1 MSLQADVQTDVRRVR
16 ERFLCEGSMEA
27 ETLRPSLLDSWRR
40 SQVMRVHPDRLDLPY
55 VRQPNTDSRLAHAA
69 EPVLQG
75 IRQDVTV
82 EAMSVILTSAD
93 GVVME
98 RSASEAA
105 FMKALDSVS
114 LAPGYS
120 YAEEFAGTN
129 GIGTALET
137 GRPAFIRG
145 GEHFAGPLG
154 ELACAGAPIRD
165 PITHRL
171 VGVVDLTCWASR
183 SNPVLL
189 PLVKSLGSQIE
200 DRMRESAHASEIALL
215 EAYLQQARRSSCG
228 VLAIGGDVVLMNP
241 YLRRALDGN
250 EQTALLEHASDLLS
264 STLSGMA
271 LAVLPSGHIAKIT
284 AADRSTM
291 RGGRTNVVFHVD
303 LSVETSS
310 HPPQIGHSAH
320 TQIPGLA
327 GRDSAWLR
335 CCEQVRQCCRDR
347 DWVMLEGEKGSG
359 RAWLA
364 QAVGQDVKPDRTV
377 RVMRAETFPSAA
389 RFVAELAAVSGDED
403 FAVVIG
409 DVDDIDKDT
418 LESITSM
425 LATRAGRGW
434 IAATKS
440 SAPPSAPIKQLLPA
454 FTHTVTVP
462 ALRHRIDDLEELVPL
477 LLREITR
484 GADVE
489 LAPDA
494 MRHLSRLPWP
504 GNVSQL
510 RRVLTETVARQR
522 SGIISADKLP
532 PECHSITRRKLTQME
547 ALERDAIVRSLQDN
561 GGNKQEAARALGMS
575 RATIYRKISDYGIA

>member
-1 MSLQADVQTDVRRVR
+1 MTPPRAYTGRRNLSRVARLNPRRRCRGLHRWVGREVHSMSLQADVHTDVRRVR
-16 ERFLCEGSMEA
+16 ERFLCEGSLEG
-27 ETLRPSLLDSWRR
+27 ETLPASVLDSWRR

-75 IRQDVTV
+75 TTQDVTT
-82 EAMSVILTSAD
+82 EAMTVILTAAD

-98 RSASEAA
+98 RSASEGAL
-105 FMKALDSVS
+105 MKALDSVS

-137 GRPAFIRG
+137 GRPAFIRS

-165 PITHRL
+165 PITQRL

-215 EAYLQQARRSSCG
+215 EAYLQQARRSPGG

-250 EQTALLEHASDLLS
+250 EQNALLEHALDLLS
-264 STLSGMA
+264 STLSGTA

-359 RAWLA
+359 RA
-364 QAVGQDVKPDRTV
+364 
-377 RVMRAETFPSAA
+377 
-389 RFVAELAAVSGDED
+389 
-403 FAVVIG
+403 
-409 DVDDIDKDT
+409 
-418 LESITSM
+418 
-425 LATRAGRGW
+425 GW
-434 IAATKS
+434 
-440 SAPPSAPIKQLLPA
+440 P
-454 FTHTVTVP
+454 
-462 ALRHRIDDLEELVPL
+462 R
-477 LLREITR
+477 
-484 GADVE
+484 
-489 LAPDA
+489 
-494 MRHLSRLPWP
+494 
-504 GNVSQL
+504 
-510 RRVLTETVARQR
+510 R
-522 SGIISADKLP
+522 SG
-532 PECHSITRRKLTQME
+532 R
-547 ALERDAIVRSLQDN
+547 
-561 GGNKQEAARALGMS
+561 MS
-575 RATIYRKISDYGIA
+575 NRTELFG